1 MKDMTTHTPQTQ
13 TVRKEVRIG
22 GTLFSVTTVY
32 KGPQELEQV
41 LLGWAVK
48 KVLAT
53 ANC

>member
-1 MKDMTTHTPQTQ
+1 MKETTNTAPQAQ

-22 GTLFSVTTVY
+22 GTLFSVTSVY
-32 KGPQELEQV
+32 KGTQELEQV

>member
-1 MKDMTTHTPQTQ
+1 MKDMITTTPQTQ
-13 TVRKEVRIG
+13 TVKKEVRIG
-22 GTLFSVTTVY
+22 GTLFRVTSVY

-53 ANC
+53 ADC